1 MKRNY
6 KDKSKDKEKEKLKN
20 SDLFNLD
27 DENYEPEDD
36 EKYTKDDEDLVEEE
50 QKLLKNKKKLKLV
63 KVFDLLGKPREYS
76 SNQNSIP
83 DKNNYVNLLA
93 LLEKQNIL
101 VHFNNEYPLK
111 EKYDF
116 IVNEVFTQFVE
127 LDRKNSNKIFIYEDY
142 HPEKYSDLE
151 DDEEFI

>member
-1 MKRNY
+1 MKRNH
-6 KDKSKDKEKEKLKN
+6 KDKSKEKDKDKLKN
-20 SDLFNLD
+20 SELFNHD
-27 DENYEPEDD
+27 DLNYEPDDD
-36 EKYTKDDEDLVEEE
+36 EQYTIDDDDLVEEE
-50 QKLLKNKKKLKLV
+50 QELLKGRKKLKLV

-76 SNQNSIP
+76 YKVNDNP
-83 DKNNYVNLLA
+83 DKNKYINLLA
-93 LLEKQNIL
+93 LLEKQNII
-101 VHFNNEYPLK
+101 VHFNNDYTLK

-116 IVNEVFTQFVE
+116 IVNEVFAQFVE